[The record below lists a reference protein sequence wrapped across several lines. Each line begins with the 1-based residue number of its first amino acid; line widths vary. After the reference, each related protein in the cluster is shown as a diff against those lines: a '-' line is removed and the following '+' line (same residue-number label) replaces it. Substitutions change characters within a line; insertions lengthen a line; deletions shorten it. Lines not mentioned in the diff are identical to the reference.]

1 MFSFTRS
8 RSRIKNSRS
17 RSRSKT
23 GRLRNPG
30 IKHRHQ
36 YHVWTVWYLAAGQM
50 AEELGELWLGQHQDP
65 VGLKVQ
71 GLHHNRGVDKLTLE
85 NYK

>member
-1 MFSFTRS
+1 M
-8 RSRIKNSRS
+8 
-17 RSRSKT
+17 
-23 GRLRNPG
+23 
-30 IKHRHQ
+30 
-36 YHVWTVWYLAAGQM
+36 YMWTVWYLAAGQM